1 MRSLWI
7 AALFFAPVALADVV
21 QLEPSKDNTLI
32 ESSTGALSNGGE
44 VFFIAGRTNQQT
56 ESIRRG
62 LLAFDL
68 RSMPAG
74 STITSATLTLYMSM
88 TRAGPQL
95 VEIHRARADWGE
107 GTVTGSGAGN
117 SAETGDATWLHT
129 FYDTAFWSS
138 PGGDFAPAPSASALV
153 DRMGLYTWGS
163 TAGLVADVQSWID
176 APGTNYGWV
185 LLGNETTNTTTKAFV
200 SREGDRKPL
209 LTVEYEPACVPDPVG
224 PGYWHRQCL
233 SANGTIPADPLE
245 AGFENVVAC
254 ADARLAELGL
264 GASACD
270 AIDMDRPSR
279 CADKSL
285 RALATLVLNTCASRL
300 QTSCPCGAG
309 KVGTAIGD
317 LATAILENRC
327 PKERACVP

>member
-1 MRSLWI
+1 MRGWWI
-7 AALFFAPVALADVV
+7 AALFLSRVALADVV
-21 QLEPSKDNTLI
+21 QLEPSKDNSLI

-44 VFFIAGRTNQQT
+44 VFFFVGRTNQSS

-68 RSMPAG
+68 ESIPAG
-74 STITSATLTLYMSM
+74 STITSATLTLYMSL
-88 TRAGPQL
+88 TRAGPQMVAL
-95 VEIHRARADWGE
+95 HRAHAGWGE
-107 GTVTGSGAGN
+107 GTAAGFGAGGP
-117 SAETGDATWLHT
+117 AEPGDATWLHT

-138 PGGDFAPAPSASALV
+138 PGGDFATVSSASALV
-153 DRMGLYTWGS
+153 DRLGFYTWGPS
-163 TAGLVADVQSWID
+163 AGLVADVQSWVD

-185 LLGNETTNTTTKAFV
+185 VLGNETTSTTTKAFD

-224 PGYWHRQCL
+224 PGYWNRQCL
-233 SANGTIPADPLE
+233 SASGTIPADPLE
-245 AGFENVVAC
+245 ADFESVVAC
-254 ADARLAELGL
+254 ADARLAQLGL
-264 GASACD
+264 DASACD

-285 RALATLVLNTCASRL
+285 RALATLVLEVCSNHL

-309 KVGTAIGD
+309 NVGAFLED
-317 LATAILENRC
+317 LATAIREGHC
-327 PKERACVP
+327 PKERSCVP